1 MTSLERIEQLC
12 QHAAAETQPIDQDSL
27 QRALAFFRA
36 STIEP
41 FRPYI
46 TLTPE
51 GKLRA
56 HWTDLG
62 TMREF

>member
-12 QHAAAETQPIDQDSL
+12 QQAAEEAQPIDQDSL
-27 QRALAFFRA
+27 QHAIAFFRA

-41 FRPYI
+41 FRPKI
-46 TLTPE
+46 TLSPA
-51 GKLRA
+51 GKVRA
-56 HWTDLG
+56 HWIDLG